1 MSGNR
6 AIVGL
11 CMLCA
16 IVFSA
21 FAAQSASAKGTTAYT
36 CAETGTGD
44 FKDAHCKEA
53 GEAGKSKYAHVPFE
67 GTTKIT
73 GTNVTTGTS
82 KDVTK
87 LKSVQAGV
95 TLELQSQT
103 LDGEGEMSNKLIKNK
118 AGEEEMVAHGTGFIT
133 YTEVTVTAPA
143 GKGCK
148 VKTEEVKTNE
158 LTATTQEQT
167 NQLNFT
173 PAAGE
178 TFAEFTVEGCS
189 IAALNHLYTAKGS
202 VKGTIEGATTRTT
215 HAGTTE
221 QNTLT
226 LSGQKAGIEGSLT
239 IKGPNGNGLTVT
251 PG

>member
-1 MSGNR
+1 MTGRR

-16 IVFSA
+16 LVFSA
-21 FAAQSASAKGTTAYT
+21 FAAQSASAKSTTAVT
-36 CAETGTGD
+36 CGKGLGTSD
-44 FKDAHCKEA
+44 FSDGHCKTNV
-53 GEAGKSKYAHVPFE
+53 GAGKGEFGHATFVGK
-67 GTTKIT
+67 TNIT
-73 GTNVTTGTS
+73 GTNETTGGA
-82 KDVTK
+82 KEATK

-103 LDGEGEMSNKLIKNK
+103 LTGTGTMENKEEAGEMF
-118 AGEEEMVAHGTGFIT
+118 AHGTGVIT
-133 YTEVTVTAPA
+133 YKEVTVTAPA

-148 VKTEEVKTNE
+148 VKTEEVVTKE
-158 LTATTQEQT
+158 LTATTKGLE

-189 IAALNHLYTAKGS
+189 IAALNHVYTAKGS

-226 LSGQKAGIEGSLT
+226 LSGQKAGIEGVLA
-239 IKGPNGNGLTVT
+239 IKGPSGNGLAVT
-251 PG
+251 